1 MKLAIAV
8 IKHLLKTRN
17 IDHLQKEHS
26 IVIRQEDKNKV
37 VELIKEVV
45 DRNKNELVIV
55 DNYLLEGLVIIT
67 IK

>member
-17 IDHLQKEHS
+17 IDYLQKEHS

-37 VELIKEVV
+37 LELIKEVV